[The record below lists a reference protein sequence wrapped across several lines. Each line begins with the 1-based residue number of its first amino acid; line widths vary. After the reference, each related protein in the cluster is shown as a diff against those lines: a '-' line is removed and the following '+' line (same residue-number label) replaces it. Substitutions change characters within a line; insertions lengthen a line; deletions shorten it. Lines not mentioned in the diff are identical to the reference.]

1 MTPEN
6 FCYWLQGLFEVG
18 KPKVLTEEQVEEIR
32 NHLALVFHKVTPD
45 LTVSFDTTK
54 FMEELPLIKEE
65 IKRETRIRLNDVF
78 CKESNL
84 KCYGSIH
91 EMYNDNPVVVYPDGP
106 IASC

>member
-45 LTVSFDTTK
+45 LTVSFDSSK
-54 FMEELPLIKEE
+54 FLEKIKNERYHGYPVEE
-65 IKRETRIRLNDVF
+65 TFVNDIPTIVW
-78 CKESNL
+78 
-84 KCYGSIH
+84 
-91 EMYNDNPVVVYPDGP
+91 PDGP